1 MSTAAT
7 IASSARF
14 MIKITDRLVEDI
26 PAEQFADRH
35 GTTIN
40 HPAFVLG
47 HLGYYVGVAM
57 EFLGGDAGFDPNEAT
72 LYEHGAECLDD
83 ASRYPAKD
91 ACIASFKARMT
102 AAADFVASCDDAALE
117 ASSAGTFFEDRM
129 DTMGEVTN
137 FILIGHVPLHLG
149 QISAWRRVAG
159 MGPAT

>member
-14 MIKITDRLVEDI
+14 MIKITDLLVEDI

-57 EFLGGDAGFDPNEAT
+57 EFLGGDAGFDPNEAS
-72 LYEHGAECLDD
+72 LYEHGAECLDEGMESSPIEFD
-83 ASRYPAKD
+83 RDQFPRFLSR
-91 ACIASFKARMT
+91 ILAR
-102 AAADFVASCDDAALE
+102 VHRSEESAL
-117 ASSAGTFFEDRM
+117 
-129 DTMGEVTN
+129 
-137 FILIGHVPLHLG
+137 
-149 QISAWRRVAG
+149 
-159 MGPAT
+159 